1 MCPVC
6 TVAIGV
12 GLGLSRWLKID
23 DAISGLWIGAFILSL
38 SFMMAKL
45 TKKFVSIRLRFL
57 TVLYFIFFLAGTF
70 VPLEYYKIT
79 GNPLNQLWGIDK
91 LILGVSI
98 GFIVFPLSLLIHG
111 LLKYQ
116 NHRKSYIPF
125 QKVLIPVV
133 GLSLAS
139 GAMCLLVR

>member
-6 TVAIGV
+6 VVAVGF

-23 DAISGLWIGAFILSL
+23 DVISGIWIGAFILSL

-45 TKKFVSIRLRFL
+45 TKKYVSIRLRFL
-57 TVLYFIFFLAGTF
+57 TVLYFIFFLITTF

-79 GNPLNQLWGIDK
+79 GNPLNQIWGIDK
-91 LILGVSI
+91 LILGVGI
-98 GFIVFPLSLLIHG
+98 GFIIFPFSLLIHG
-111 LLKYQ
+111 LLKYR

-125 QKVLIPVV
+125 QKVIIPII
-133 GLSLAS
+133 GLSIAS
-139 GAMCLLVR
+139 IVMYTVVC

>member
-1 MCPVC
+1 MCPLC
-6 TVAIGV
+6 TVAVGV

-23 DAISGLWIGAFILSL
+23 DAISGIWIGAFILSL
-38 SFMMAKL
+38 SFMTAKL
-45 TKKFVSIRLRFL
+45 TKKYVSIRLRFL
-57 TVLYFIFFLAGTF
+57 TALYFIFFLAGTF

-98 GFIVFPLSLLIHG
+98 GFIVFPLSLFIHG

-125 QKVLIPVV
+125 QKVIIPII
-133 GLSLAS
+133 GLSIGS
-139 GAMCLLVR
+139 IVMYTVVR